1 MFKRNLEIPYIQKKK
16 KKTLDVNKV
25 YIVVSLQGHTWKC
38 IIVMNMNIL
47 VSFNPIYGPYM
58 LVYKAF
64 ILFS

>member
-1 MFKRNLEIPYIQKKK
+1 MFKRNLEIPYIQKK

-47 VSFNPIYGPYM
+47 VSFNPIYGPCM
-58 LVYKAF
+58 LVY
-64 ILFS
+64 